1 MRTPGRGFVN
11 VYLIN
16 FSLQF
21 FVLDFVNQYLSG
33 YRSKNDDSY
42 MAAAIVLSLLY
53 VLVIWALSAIP
64 SFKRTS
70 SSAFDTLVSG
80 GYPFSR
86 YAILLWLTFRIY
98 LWGKYGIRSLSYLDP
113 FEHGVAQGSPL
124 RYVENVFLLSL
135 QYLGSGAVMA
145 LVVRLAL
152 RGYRGISLLEWSLLV
167 VFFGFILLGEA
178 PLGVRRT
185 VILYAMIFITTYSIS
200 RSRSTKVFGLSLV
213 IGVIGVA
220 FIEYY
225 QQIRFNAQ
233 NPRVIHLLSSGNIPD
248 ILSGLAAYLTPGT
261 QPSTVHGFRS
271 GGLDYL
277 ATCVRWVEQSGRI
290 LGGGVMLFA
299 FYMVIPSALLSGK
312 PTIDID
318 TFVTRFYQ
326 AEDTDYAANILA
338 NMYVDLGVFGIVV
351 SPFLWVSTM
360 YFMLFILSRAKTNG
374 PLALSV
380 SGMIFGMLS
389 LVEGSL
395 VSLFVHIRDIFIVL
409 PVFYLIGLVFG
420 RSKGIASVRGSPDS
434 QNVQHPDLSA
444 GSSVQGSGY
453 QLLSNGPRRPE
464 QIS

>member
-1 MRTPGRGFVN
+1 MRTPKRGFVS

-70 SSAFDTLVSG
+70 SLAFDTLVSG

-86 YAILLWLTFRIY
+86 YAILLWLMLRIY
-98 LWGKYGIRSLSYLDP
+98 LLGKYGIRSLSYLDP

-124 RYVENVFLLSL
+124 SYVENVFLLSL
-135 QYLGSGAVMA
+135 QYLASGAVMA
-145 LVVRLAL
+145 LVIRLAL
-152 RGYRGISLLEWSLLV
+152 QGYRGISLLEWSLLI

-185 VILYAMIFITTYSIS
+185 VILYAILFITTYSIS
-200 RSRSTKVFGLSLV
+200 RNRSTKVFGLSLV
-213 IGVIGVA
+213 IGAIGVA

-248 ILSGLAAYLTPGT
+248 MLSGLVAYLTPGT
-261 QPSTVHGFRS
+261 QPSTAHGFRS

-277 ATCVRWVEQSGRI
+277 ATCIRWVEQSGRI
-290 LGGGVMLFA
+290 IGGGVMLFA
-299 FYMVIPSALLSGK
+299 LYMVIPSALFSGK

-318 TFVTRFYQ
+318 TFIMKFYR

-338 NMYVDLGVFGIVV
+338 NMYVDLGVLSIVV

-360 YFMLFILSRAKTNG
+360 YFMLLILSRAKTNG

-395 VSLFVHIRDIFIVL
+395 VSLFVYLRDILIVL

-420 RSKGIASVRGSPDS
+420 RSKGIASVHGSPDS
-434 QNVQHPDLSA
+434 PNAQHPDLSA
-444 GSSVQGSGY
+444 GSSVQCGGY
-453 QLLSNGPRRPE
+453 QLLSNGPRRQE
-464 QIS
+464 